1 MRRIRSQRAFSIQ
14 MPDQYVFCHFAI
26 IEHGM
31 QEGVVG
37 DVDWTGFD
45 DSDSDMSDWGHL
57 HFTHHGTQW
66 DKVCHVVQCFDVC
79 HLKKGSHVIMP
90 HDGICFCY
98 DLINVIDILF
108 VLFIFFLYKFI
119 WYFCSR
125 FVSFEFFF
133 CIALEQCVDY
143 IFSITLLGKPPLY
156 KMNHLLVLH

>member
-1 MRRIRSQRAFSIQ
+1 MRRIRSQRVFSIQ

-98 DLINVIDILF
+98 DLISVIDILF

-125 FVSFEFFF
+125 FVIGFFW
-133 CIALEQCVDY
+133 
-143 IFSITLLGKPPLY
+143 IFLLYSSGTMCRLY
-156 KMNHLLVLH
+156 FFYYPFG